1 MAWCFI
7 HKFIST
13 QNEVVKQTQSKQAN
27 EMTSVAHTEKKIYN
41 KGINALFFVF
51 ATKAKNENHNGNE

>member
-27 EMTSVAHTEKKIYN
+27 EMTSVAHTGEKNITKESMHYF
-41 KGINALFFVF
+41 LF